1 MAAIRRAFRSQ
12 MNVFAHAG
20 ILGTVYLSRSGTNLS
35 KQLPRQKLVDG
46 FFEFRVLS
54 PELPSADKGAEGGGS
69 GSAYALPAGKGLNRA
84 VWDFATDP
92 IAHELDDFVIA
103 SGGDKQID
111 GYTAAAGN
119 YTVRLTLG
127 DTTVEQPLTVRF
139 DPRQEYDPAHMAEQQ
154 QLVKSAYDMLD
165 EFQATLIGLR
175 KIRDQAR
182 IKHGIFEEKGQ
193 TDKAEAMQ
201 TVIDAVDEWEAG
213 NIATEREF
221 FQDVLN
227 WQDQLFTDLQFLY
240 STLNGAIPRVT
251 EGMKQRH
258 ADLKGR
264 FEDAMVARDAIV
276 DGAVSDANGQGNSV
290 IVVPGMTASDS

>member
-1 MAAIRRAFRSQ
+1 MR
-12 MNVFAHAG
+12 
-20 ILGTVYLSRSGTNLS
+20 TNS
-35 KQLPRQKLVDG
+35 TTSS
-46 FFEFRVLS
+46 S
-54 PELPSADKGAEGGGS
+54 PP
-69 GSAYALPAGKGLNRA
+69 
-84 VWDFATDP
+84 
-92 IAHELDDFVIA
+92 
-103 SGGDKQID
+103 GGDKQID
-111 GYTAAAGN
+111 GYTTAAGN

-182 IKHGIFEEKGQ
+182 IKHGIFEEKGE
-193 TDKAEAMQ
+193 TEKAEAMQ
-201 TVIDAVDEWEAG
+201 AVINEVDEWEAG

-240 STLNGAIPRVT
+240 STLDGAMPRVT

-258 ADLKGR
+258 ADLKGA
-264 FEDAMVARDAIV
+264 FDDAMAR
-276 DGAVSDANGQGNSV
+276 
-290 IVVPGMTASDS
+290 GMRWLRVLSPRPIRRATICWSCRG